1 MCVKHHQHRGQFL
14 MLIYRLRNTL
24 FWKKDLLLKIGALQ
38 FQIIKIVSVA
48 NVLFLDELCAPSF
61 PAGLS

>member
-1 MCVKHHQHRGQFL
+1 